1 MTRPALDRAVLSSR
15 LAQIAQLVRTYVSK
29 TDQTDQTDQRFETAE
44 EFGAPPEPELTSC
57 PQELT
62 SGTTQRP
69 AYSAPCAR
77 NRSSPA
83 LQVTWEGWPP

>member
-1 MTRPALDRAVLSSR
+1 MIPPALGRAVLVGR
-15 LAQIAQLVRTYVSK
+15 LVHIANLHGTYDSK
-29 TDQTDQTDQRFETAE
+29 TDQTDQTDQRLETAE
-44 EFGAPPEPELTSC
+44 EFGALPAPELTSC

-69 AYSAPCAR
+69 VYSAPCAR

-83 LQVTWEGWPP
+83 LQVTSEGWPP